1 MLPAVA
7 PLATAARQMVGY
19 TAALVVTTLVLV
31 PVADLGWIYTVTAVA
46 LGLGFLG
53 ATVALVRSP
62 TPSTSMTV
70 FTYSITY
77 VTVLF
82 AALMIDVLVLA

>member
-1 MLPAVA
+1 M
-7 PLATAARQMVGY
+7 
-19 TAALVVTTLVLV
+19 
-31 PVADLGWIYTVTAVA
+31 PVADLGWIYVGAAVV

-53 ATVALVRSP
+53 ATIGLARH
-62 TPSTSMTV
+62 PSAAASMKV

-82 AALMIDVLVLA
+82 AALTIDVLVRG